1 MALRLKY
8 PMFITN
14 SKSTYENITLMPLN
28 GYVVALS
35 DVFLSLSSFFWS
47 HVFLIRGNFY
57 VSRSLNE
64 LKFKLTIRKKSI
76 IFIRVKLF
84 VYLFFCTW
92 DLLTQ
97 NTSFFS

>member
-1 MALRLKY
+1 
-8 PMFITN
+8 MFITN

-28 GYVVALS
+28 GYIVALS
-35 DVFLSLSSFFWS
+35 DVFLSLSLSLSSFFWS
-47 HVFLIRGNFY
+47 HVFLICGNFY

-64 LKFKLTIRKKSI
+64 LKFKLTVRKKSI

-84 VYLFFCTW
+84 VYLFFFWIW
-92 DLLTQ
+92 DLLMQ

>member
-1 MALRLKY
+1 
-8 PMFITN
+8 MFITN

-28 GYVVALS
+28 GYIVALS
-35 DVFLSLSSFFWS
+35 DVFLSLSLSLFFFWS
-47 HVFLIRGNFY
+47 HVFLICGNFY

-64 LKFKLTIRKKSI
+64 LKFKLTVKKKSI

-84 VYLFFCTW
+84 VYFFFWIW
-92 DLLTQ
+92 DLLMQ